1 VPTRPGS
8 GSIDG
13 PQLGLSLHSMTCIR
27 RFLLFT
33 LLGALA
39 LARPSFAQD
48 PFAAEEAELTK
59 RCVGTLMSFANSA
72 RSNKVGQ
79 RAKQAF
85 DLVLAY
91 DPNNG
96 SARSELGFRKEKDV
110 WVELPPE
117 KRKKW
122 VDKASYEG
130 RFKVMDEWAKTSV
143 KLADFHKK
151 LGLKMQA
158 AGNARAV
165 YHLEKAVYY
174 NPMDK
179 ESNLALGYKEGPGFY
194 GTEHQIA
201 TAIKMQ
207 QIERRAV
214 ELARKQYPVT
224 QLSESDMPIE
234 LQRLRDAAPEWMRR
248 PSFDIRGAKSEN
260 FTVWVR
266 SNQETADKAAM
277 WGERA
282 VEFGEY
288 LLGEKEAKRLRFR
301 ERATG
306 VYAFHAFLATR
317 REREEFLKANPSTH
331 QGNVEAAMR
340 FVNTE
345 WRSDAGHAILEVG
358 SSPRYMHDSII
369 AHTIFNGL
377 LMERNHGMGQGIV
390 HAITWYMKST
400 SISRWGALPEGT
412 QGDDA
417 LALPEG
423 TSWWMRAIRDQAMS
437 NQDWAMAQVPR
448 EKLSRFRNDCR
459 LKTWSLTT
467 WLFAA
472 YPDQWLEYFLALPNA
487 DKSVPT
493 LEDIEAISSKVFSK
507 STEVI
512 DAEWREWARGD
523 SGIAF
528 ATGYGPPLTP
538 ERPSKEEL
546 AALDRI
552 NAIRAQ
558 KIGYVFPEN
567 GNMTEGS
574 FVSLPECELDAEASY
589 GCDLHTAYINKHR
602 ELHESDGPDIHE
614 EDPAHPEFTR
624 RGQQAA
630 AGNIVTVRGQRG
642 AEFARD
648 SVDGWIGVP
657 YHRFPL
663 LVHNIKRL
671 GYSYVI
677 DSEFSV
683 GLLDMGSLEEP
694 YDPST
699 SPAFVVWPPPNLGGV
714 PTAFYSDENPNP
726 LEDQPEGQR
735 DPKKC
740 GYPISVQ
747 LSTENTR
754 RLGEASI
761 SLWEANKG
769 GKQPAKN
776 FCAKGREDYQAWMAR
791 GKKEVPSYVHTP
803 NVPLNKKQ
811 DRRDV
816 LFLLPKQHLDPNKH
830 YQVRVMLQLGGADPL
845 YLFWEFTTG
854 SGRDLKLK

>member
-1 VPTRPGS
+1 
-8 GSIDG
+8 
-13 PQLGLSLHSMTCIR
+13 MTSFR
-27 RFLLFT
+27 RSLLFALLT
-33 LLGALA
+33 ALLLGRPLA
-39 LARPSFAQD
+39 AQD
-48 PFAAEEAELTK
+48 PFAAEEAELVK
-59 RCVGTLMSFANSA
+59 KCVGTLLSFANNAKS
-72 RSNKVGQ
+72 SKVGQ
-79 RAKQAF
+79 RAKQAY

-96 SARSELGFRKEKDV
+96 TARSELGFKKEKDT
-110 WVELPPE
+110 WIELPPE

-122 VDKASYEG
+122 VDKANYEG
-130 RFKVMDEWAKTSV
+130 RFRIMDEWSKTSV
-143 KLADFHKK
+143 KLADQHKK
-151 LGLKMQA
+151 LGLKMKE
-158 AGNARAV
+158 AGNGRAV
-165 YHLEKAVYY
+165 YHLEKSVYY

-179 ESNLALGYKEGPGFY
+179 EANVALGYKEGPGFY
-194 GTEHQIA
+194 GTDAQIA
-201 TAIKMQ
+201 MAIKMKE
-207 QIERRAV
+207 IEKRAV
-214 ELARKQYPVT
+214 ELARKEYPVT
-224 QLSESDMPIE
+224 QLSEADMPEE
-234 LQRLRDAAPEWMRR
+234 LKRLRDAAPDWMKK
-248 PSFDIRGAKSEN
+248 PSFEIRGAKSAN

-266 SNQETADKAAM
+266 SSQETADKAAM

-288 LLGEKEAKRLRFR
+288 LLGEQAAKRLAFR
-301 ERATG
+301 ERATRS
-306 VYAFHAFLATR
+306 YAWQAYLATG
-317 REREEFLKANPSTH
+317 REREEFLKANPNTH
-331 QGNVEAAMR
+331 QGNVQDALR
-340 FVNTE
+340 FANTV
-345 WRSDAGHAILEVG
+345 WRSANGVALLEVG
-358 SSPRYMHDSII
+358 GAPRYIQDSII
-369 AHTIFNGL
+369 AHAVFDGL
-377 LMERNHGMGQGIV
+377 LANRNDGMGQGIV
-390 HAITWYMKST
+390 HAITWYLKST

-423 TSWWMRAIRDQAMS
+423 TTWWMRAVRDQATS
-437 NQDWAMAQVPR
+437 TQDWPMAQVPR

-467 WLFAA
+467 WMFAA
-472 YPDQWLEYFLALPNA
+472 YPDKWLEYFLALPDA
-487 DKSVPT
+487 DKGIPT
-493 LEDIEAISSKVFSK
+493 LEQVEAIVTKVFGK
-507 STEVI
+507 SSEAI
-512 DAEWREWARGD
+512 DAEWREWGRGD
-523 SGIAF
+523 SGVAF
-528 ATGYGPPLTP
+528 ATGYGPPLLP

-552 NAIRAQ
+552 NQVRAQ
-558 KIGYVFPEN
+558 LCGYVFPPS
-567 GNMTEGS
+567 GNMTEGA
-574 FVSLPECELDAEASY
+574 FGPLPECEMDAEASF

-602 ELHESDGPDIHE
+602 ELHEKDGPDIHE

-630 AGNIVTVRGQRG
+630 SGNIVTVRGQRG

-657 YHRFPL
+657 YHRFPM

-671 GYSYVI
+671 GYSYVT
-677 DSEFSV
+677 DAEFSV

-694 YDPST
+694 YDPNT
-699 SPAFVVWPPPNLGGV
+699 SPAFVVWPPPNLVGV

-747 LSTENTR
+747 LSNENAK

-761 SLWEANKG
+761 SVWEATKG
-769 GKQPAKN
+769 GKQPPKN
-776 FCAKGREDYQAWMAR
+776 FVAKSQPEFTAWMAR
-791 GKKEVPSYVHTP
+791 GKKEVPCYVHTP

-816 LFLLPKQHLDPNKH
+816 LFALPKEHLDPNKY
-830 YQVRVMLQLGGADPL
+830 YQVRVLLQLGGADPL

-854 SGRDLKLK
+854 SGARDLKLK